1 MLMYIF
7 FLCKMKYMGKD
18 SSFIIRQKKN
28 TGKSKYMYTYVFTCN
43 IACIYFVNRI
53 IIL

>member
-18 SSFIIRQKKN
+18 SSFIIRQKKTLEKVN
-28 TGKSKYMYTYVFTCN
+28 TCIHMYLHVTLHVF
-43 IACIYFVNRI
+43 
-53 IIL
+53 ILLIG